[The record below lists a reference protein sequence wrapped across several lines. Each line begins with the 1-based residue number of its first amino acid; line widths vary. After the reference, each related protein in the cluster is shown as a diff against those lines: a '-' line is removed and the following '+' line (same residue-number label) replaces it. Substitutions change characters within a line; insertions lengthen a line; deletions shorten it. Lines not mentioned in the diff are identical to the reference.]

1 MVLNL
6 CSPHRWWTVYRLP
19 ICEKKPP
26 TASWFCWRISMARA
40 LQRTESSITHE
51 KTLTACYW
59 RDASIKPQAWIC
71 RFLKPISPNSFLQ
84 IKTFNFDGFNKPT
97 MFYFSALT
105 GTFPSCYQLNLQG
118 NYAQDLQVMCDISRH
133 ALKSCIDFVAKS
145 TVDSYSSATICETN
159 KIVVR
164 KL

>member
-1 MVLNL
+1 
-6 CSPHRWWTVYRLP
+6 
-19 ICEKKPP
+19 
-26 TASWFCWRISMARA
+26 
-40 LQRTESSITHE
+40 
-51 KTLTACYW
+51 
-59 RDASIKPQAWIC
+59 
-71 RFLKPISPNSFLQ
+71 
-84 IKTFNFDGFNKPT
+84 

-105 GTFPSCYQLNLQG
+105 GTFPSCYQFNLRGKKKKKGG

-159 KIVVR
+159 EIVVR

>member
-1 MVLNL
+1 
-6 CSPHRWWTVYRLP
+6 
-19 ICEKKPP
+19 
-26 TASWFCWRISMARA
+26 
-40 LQRTESSITHE
+40 
-51 KTLTACYW
+51 
-59 RDASIKPQAWIC
+59 
-71 RFLKPISPNSFLQ
+71 
-84 IKTFNFDGFNKPT
+84 

-105 GTFPSCYQLNLQG
+105 GTFPSCYQLNLQGKKKG